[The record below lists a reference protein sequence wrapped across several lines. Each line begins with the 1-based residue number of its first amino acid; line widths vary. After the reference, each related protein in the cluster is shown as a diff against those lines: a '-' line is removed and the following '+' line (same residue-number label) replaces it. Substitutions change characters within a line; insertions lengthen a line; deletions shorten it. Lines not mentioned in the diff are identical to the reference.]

1 MEGRR
6 QADVPARPKLL
17 LVDDT
22 PANLLAYRA
31 ILGKLG
37 LELHE
42 AESGHAA
49 LSLVLRHEFAA
60 ILMDVQMPDL
70 DGYETAELIRE
81 HAGEVPIP
89 VIFITAGDRS
99 EAREFRGYD
108 TGAIDYLFKPV
119 NDKLLISK
127 VRVLTDLWLHRR
139 RLAESTDMLRRVNGQ
154 LSGLLRGAAEGIFGL
169 TRDGVIDFTNPAAAR
184 LLGVEGAA
192 LLGQPIFTL
201 FNAALR
207 ERVGTDFMAS
217 DMRRIAVEEGIYRST
232 QTEFVLPGKPPIP
245 VAFSLSAVDSAQ
257 RQTSGFVLVFNDITD
272 QLSAQEALRR
282 SAEHDELTGLPN
294 RRIFQRHLERC
305 VHADDQPAFGLL
317 YLDLNGFKPIN
328 DEYGH
333 DAGDSLLKTLSWR
346 MARMLRG
353 ADSVARLGGD
363 EFGVVLASC
372 STVSQARQIAE
383 RLLEAITAPVVI
395 DGLSLQCGASIG
407 IAMYPDHAPDADSLV
422 RAADQAMYV
431 AKRDPGM
438 SIAVA

>member
-1 MEGRR
+1 MEGRTR
-6 QADVPARPKLL
+6 GDSRIRPKLL
-17 LVDDT
+17 LVDDV

-37 LELHE
+37 LDLHE
-42 AESGHAA
+42 AASGHEA

-81 HAGEVPIP
+81 HAGEVPLP

-127 VRVLTDLWLHRR
+127 VRVLTDLWSHRR

-169 TRDGVIDFTNPAAAR
+169 TPDGMIDFTNPAAAR
-184 LLGVEGAA
+184 LLGVEPPS
-192 LLGQPIFTL
+192 LLGQPVTSL
-201 FNAALR
+201 FNQALR
-207 ERVGTDFMAS
+207 DRVGDDFAAS
-217 DMRRIAVEEGIYRST
+217 EMRGVAIKDGIYRST
-232 QTEFVLPGKPPIP
+232 QTEFMLPGRPPVP

-257 RQTSGFVLVFNDITD
+257 QQTSGFVLVFNDISD

-305 VHADDQPAFGLL
+305 VSSDASSAFGLL

-328 DEYGH
+328 DQYGH
-333 DAGDSLLKTLSWR
+333 DAGDGLLKTLGWR
-346 MARMLRG
+346 MARTLRG
-353 ADSVARLGGD
+353 DDSVARLGGD

-372 STVSQARQIAE
+372 TTVAQARQIAD

-395 DGLSLQCGASIG
+395 DGLALQCGASIG
-407 IAMYPDHAPDADSLV
+407 IAMFPEHGADVDSLV
-422 RAADQAMYV
+422 RAADKAMYA
-431 AKRDPGM
+431 AKRSRGE
-438 SIAVA
+438 SVAIA